1 MGWVEFASQPMDWAK
16 FASLWWLWLCITFV
30 VIPILVFILD
40 LINGR
45 DLPGPAFLMGLM
57 IQTIAWPLFFGA
69 FILSVILNVLSFLR
83 SVL

>member
-1 MGWVEFASQPMDWAK
+1 MEPMDWGV

-45 DLPGPAFLMGLM
+45 DFPGPAFIMGLM
-57 IQTIAWPLFFGA
+57 LQTFVWPLFFGA
-69 FILSVILNVLSFLR
+69 AIVSIILNVLSFLR